1 MNSEQ
6 WSSLI
11 RVLLAIVL
19 GPSSILVLKGILTQD
34 QANQLIPIL
43 VPIIMAAGA
52 AVIGIFSARAHSA
65 SSVVAAVNS
74 DSVPGVKVVAES
86 SPSQAVQ
93 VTSSGDV
100 KPLPAAPGKP

>member
-34 QANQLIPIL
+34 QANQLIPICPHCHGRWRGGHRHFFHQSAFGL
-43 VPIIMAAGA
+43 VGRR
-52 AVIGIFSARAHSA
+52 SR
-65 SSVVAAVNS
+65 
-74 DSVPGVKVVAES
+74 
-86 SPSQAVQ
+86 QQ
-93 VTSSGDV
+93 RQRSGRQ
-100 KPLPAAPGKP
+100 GRR